1 MYFVNCILSILSII
15 VACISAILSFL
26 TYKKYK
32 KANEIAEEA
41 NVIAKEAHKF
51 AKEANKFAKEA
62 NVIAMKSLNAQIA
75 PEIKLT
81 KLGVDPTKIKVYGG
95 ENITWIGKTNLPD
108 ELYQIIIN
116 SARTDSMVII
126 DNTKYLLIN
135 LCYKDTT
142 KDNIGIILDAF
153 YFELECS
160 KNQVSELMILK
171 AYSLLNSKTPFG
183 IDIKINAHTDVQ
195 TSTITIPIAYA
206 CPENLESSLILGNIA
221 KMAKEAT
228 NKINLIDSPS
238 MAGKF
243 IGFIET
249 AYLIKCRT
257 FSNEEFLFSLYMKK
271 DESGKLQTLC
281 MRRGD
286 EIYNEKYEKAKKI
299 VGKEI
304 QQLASIF

>member
-1 MYFVNCILSILSII
+1 MYFVDCILSILSII

-41 NVIAKEAHKF
+41 NVIAKEAH
-51 AKEANKFAKEA
+51 KFAKEA

-153 YFELECS
+153 
-160 KNQVSELMILK
+160 
-171 AYSLLNSKTPFG
+171 
-183 IDIKINAHTDVQ
+183 
-195 TSTITIPIAYA
+195 
-206 CPENLESSLILGNIA
+206 
-221 KMAKEAT
+221 
-228 NKINLIDSPS
+228 
-238 MAGKF
+238 
-243 IGFIET
+243 
-249 AYLIKCRT
+249 
-257 FSNEEFLFSLYMKK
+257 
-271 DESGKLQTLC
+271 
-281 MRRGD
+281 
-286 EIYNEKYEKAKKI
+286 
-299 VGKEI
+299 
-304 QQLASIF
+304 